1 MKTSEKEFL
10 PEALINDSDM
20 LFADPAA
27 DLPDLAHSSRPQEQ
41 GQGRLQAPAD
51 EGQAPLLQPAR
62 SPR

>member
-10 PEALINDSDM
+10 PEALINDYDR
-20 LFADPAA
+20 LFAGPAA

-41 GQGRLQAPAD
+41 GQGRLQAPED
-51 EGQAPLLQPAR
+51 GGLAPLLAPIR